1 MMDVPRLALATPATG
16 PEPSAMA
23 LAMCA
28 ALSGMQRIQHF
39 RTRACP
45 TYTEFVGQVTG
56 LPGRHL
62 DSWLMPDEVC
72 RSLFAR
78 GTRGSE
84 LALVEGTLE
93 TPLEVR
99 SFAENDL
106 PGDLRGIARALDLP
120 VVAVLSVPGPPGSL
134 FHLPHVP
141 EGTDGILLDRLVH
154 PDDLPRMRR
163 LLHLTHGIPLLGA
176 LEVMPSVRQELEQSR
191 RTGFVPHE
199 LIQALAHNFLRHADL
214 QAIGELASSRPF
226 PEPVNRFCACGLAD
240 CCQCFRVA
248 YAQDEA
254 FGRYFPDT
262 FEALEA
268 LGADL
273 VEFSPIR
280 DEALP
285 QGVDLVMIGCGL
297 PDLHADKLAAN
308 LSMTAAL
315 RQHVCRGNR
324 IYSEGGGTAYLGR
337 WMRIRGKRIRGA
349 GILPFEAELLAQP
362 GPSAPVT
369 RTLLHDCWL
378 GTKGTVLRGYKS
390 GRWRLHPSSERL
402 ECPAC
407 FGCLTADGDLHY
419 HHHAVGSMIHLHFG
433 ALPEFVAAFAGPHRP
448 SLRRPSMHGLADLS

>member
-1 MMDVPRLALATPATG
+1 MDVPRLALATPATG

-23 LAMCA
+23 LALCA
-28 ALSGMQRIQHF
+28 ALAGKQRVQHF

-45 TYTEFVGQVTG
+45 TSTEVVGQVTG

-78 GTRGSE
+78 GTRGVE
-84 LALVEGTLE
+84 LAVVEGTLE
-93 TPLEVR
+93 TPIPFN
-99 SFAENDL
+99 SCAQSDL
-106 PGDLRGIARALDLP
+106 PGNLKEIARALDLP
-120 VVAVLSVPGPPGSL
+120 VVAVLSIPGPPGSV
-134 FHLPHVP
+134 FHLPHIP
-141 EGTDGILLDRLVH
+141 EGTDAVLIDRLAH
-154 PDDLPRMRR
+154 AEDLPRLRR
-163 LLHLTHGIPLLGA
+163 LLQLTHRIPLLGA
-176 LEVMPSVRQELEQSR
+176 LEFLPPVRQAFEQSTR
-191 RTGFVPHE
+191 SGFVPDE

-214 QAIGELASSRPF
+214 PAIAELARTRPF
-226 PEPVNRFCACGLAD
+226 SEPVNWFCACGLAD
-240 CCQCFRVA
+240 CRRCFRVA

-285 QGVDLVMIGCGL
+285 DGVDLVMIGCGF
-297 PDLHADKLAAN
+297 PDLHAEKLAAN

-337 WMRIRGKRIRGA
+337 WMRIAGKRLRGA
-349 GILPFEAELLAQP
+349 GILPFEAELLAHP
-362 GPSAPVT
+362 EHPEPVT

-378 GTKGTVLRGYKS
+378 GSKGTVVRGYKS
-390 GRWRLHPSSERL
+390 GRWRLHPRSERL

-407 FGCLTADGDLHY
+407 FGSLTADGDLQY
-419 HHHAVGSMIHLHFG
+419 HHHAVGSMIHLHLG

-448 SLRRPSMHGLADLS
+448 SLRRPSMQGLADPS